1 MSKFNISAYDRM
13 DQCRAEIA
21 FLRAT
26 FGFIDSINLGPKETL
41 GLFLI
46 LSRAEDVLND
56 FLDKDE
62 KDQTEDQEEAALG
75 LEPGETDMA
84 TAA

>member
-1 MSKFNISAYDRM
+1 MAEFNMSAYDRL

-62 KDQTEDQEEAALG
+62 KDQTEDQEEATHG
-75 LEPGETDMA
+75 
-84 TAA
+84 

>member
-1 MSKFNISAYDRM
+1 MSKFNMSAYDRL

-46 LSRAEDVLND
+46 LCRAEEVLND
-56 FLDKDE
+56 FLDKANATLDE
-62 KDQTEDQEEAALG
+62 FEAFPEEG
-75 LEPGETDMA
+75 I
-84 TAA
+84 